1 MGKAVGPARTH
12 IHTGDCGILCPA
24 STHFLC
30 VASGIL
36 PNSPCIN
43 QHPRLRARID
53 PISMPTRGPLVT
65 PSSPIPHSSR
75 CSAPCVFLHRMVQSS
90 TWVASANSKV
100 SARRWSVD
108 ESWIGQELGVSWAAS
123 KDMVRVLIKVSAPHA
138 LQTTVY
144 AFYLADNSST
154 MEDDERMRSKDGK
167 DSAKT
172 RIDQVTSRDSP
183 HAVPGPGH
191 SR

>member
-1 MGKAVGPARTH
+1 
-12 IHTGDCGILCPA
+12 
-24 STHFLC
+24 
-30 VASGIL
+30 
-36 PNSPCIN
+36 
-43 QHPRLRARID
+43 
-53 PISMPTRGPLVT
+53 MPTCEPLVT

-75 CSAPCVFLHRMVQSS
+75 CGAPCVSLYRMVQSS

-123 KDMVRVLIKVSAPHA
+123 EDMVRVLIKVNAPHA

-144 AFYLADNSST
+144 AFYLADNSSA
-154 MEDDERMRSKDGK
+154 MEDDERMRNKGGK

-172 RIDQVTSRDSP
+172 RVDQP
-183 HAVPGPGH
+183 HKFHRFLIILSGTIRSAIATQ
-191 SR
+191 